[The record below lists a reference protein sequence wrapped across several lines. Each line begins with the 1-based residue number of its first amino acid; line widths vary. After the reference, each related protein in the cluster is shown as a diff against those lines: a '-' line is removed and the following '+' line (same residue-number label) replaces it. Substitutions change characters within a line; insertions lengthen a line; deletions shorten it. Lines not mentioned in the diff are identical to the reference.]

1 MMCGPTEEIHPFV
14 MESASW
20 KSKRQPMQRKS
31 LIEIEDKVLKCIRIG
46 KVGTFI
52 LLAMGMLGCIY
63 FLGVVL
69 GNVIIETMSTDETFS
84 SSSSAAAA
92 AVPAL
97 SGEYTAEEEEF
108 VNLLSESSFVRDK
121 VSDLVVKEYVATSS
135 DWYTLDTAM
144 DALDKLEN
152 DAEPVEIVDHDFMFV
167 GSVGKYRL
175 RCASIIL
182 FYNKLCVCVFY
193 VSLYSLCMRESNKS
207 LFTYQY
213 HYHDKEHH

>member
-14 MESASW
+14 MESAS
-20 KSKRQPMQRKS
+20 SKLQPMRRRS
-31 LIEIEDKVLKCIRIG
+31 LIEDKVSKCIRIG
-46 KVGTFI
+46 KVGTCI
-52 LLAMGMLGCIY
+52 LFTMGMLGCIY

-84 SSSSAAAA
+84 SPSAA
-92 AVPAL
+92 VTVL

-121 VSDLVVKEYVATSS
+121 VSDLVVKEYVAASS

-152 DAEPVEIVDHDFMFV
+152 DAEPVGIVDHDFMFV

-175 RCASIIL
+175 II
-182 FYNKLCVCVFY
+182 YYVVCVLCV
-193 VSLYSLCMRESNKS
+193 SL
-207 LFTYQY
+207 
-213 HYHDKEHH
+213 

>member
-1 MMCGPTEEIHPFV
+1 MQRLSFLDSHVMMCGPTEEIHPFV

-20 KSKRQPMQRKS
+20 KSKRQPIQRRS
-31 LIEIEDKVLKCIRIG
+31 LIEDKVSKCIRIG

-84 SSSSAAAA
+84 SSSAA
-92 AVPAL
+92 AVPVL

-121 VSDLVVKEYVATSS
+121 VTDLVVKEYVATSS

-152 DAEPVEIVDHDFMFV
+152 DAEPVGIVDHDFTFV

-175 RCASIIL
+175 ICASIIL
-182 FYNKLCVCVFY
+182 FYKLCVCVFY
-193 VSLYSLCMRESNKS
+193 VSLYSLA
-207 LFTYQY
+207 
-213 HYHDKEHH
+213 

>member
-14 MESASW
+14 MESAS
-20 KSKRQPMQRKS
+20 SKRRPMRRRS
-31 LIEIEDKVLKCIRIG
+31 LIEDKVSKCIRIG

-52 LLAMGMLGCIY
+52 LLTMGMLGCIY

-84 SSSSAAAA
+84 SPSAA
-92 AVPAL
+92 VTVL

-121 VSDLVVKEYVATSS
+121 VTDLVVKEYVATSS

-152 DAEPVEIVDHDFMFV
+152 DAEPVGIVDHDFMFV

-175 RCASIIL
+175 I
-182 FYNKLCVCVFY
+182 YLCVFI
-193 VSLYSLCMRESNKS
+193 LYYILCMYVHHMYFISLSNTNKRIS
-207 LFTYQY
+207 NISSFTI
-213 HYHDKEHH
+213 